1 MLLLLLACCGTV
13 SLRAQ
18 GAKANSEPDDVVTA
32 SPRTDFNGKSGSAG
46 YALKRGTNE
55 FGFWAGFSPAATTAF
70 GGLTKDQARNR
81 QLVIAAFRYGRTF
94 AANHSLAWQYT
105 FDAAPVAIETGNI
118 IRRTTVVGATGR
130 IDDFHLAT
138 TYGVGMTPLG
148 LQLDFRNSSSLKPFV
163 HINAGFLIFSRPVP
177 LPDAGRFAFALE
189 TGAGVRMFTSMRHA
203 VTIGVRL
210 HHISNGGRPP
220 VNRGLNQLVIYA
232 GFSVFK

>member
-1 MLLLLLACCGTV
+1 
-13 SLRAQ
+13 
-18 GAKANSEPDDVVTA
+18 
-32 SPRTDFNGKSGSAG
+32 
-46 YALKRGTNE
+46 
-55 FGFWAGFSPAATTAF
+55 
-70 GGLTKDQARNR
+70 
-81 QLVIAAFRYGRTF
+81 
-94 AANHSLAWQYT
+94 
-105 FDAAPVAIETGNI
+105 
-118 IRRTTVVGATGR
+118 VVGATER
-130 IDDFHLAT
+130 IDNFHLAT

-163 HINAGFLIFSRPVP
+163 HINAGFLIFTRPVP

>member
-18 GAKANSEPDDVVTA
+18 CAKANSEPDDVVTS
-32 SPRTDFNGKSGSAG
+32 SPRTDFNGKSSSAG
-46 YALKRGTNE
+46 YALTRGTNE
-55 FGFWAGFSPAATTAF
+55 FGFWAGFSPAATTAL

-81 QLVIAAFRYGRTF
+81 QMVIAAFRYGRTF

-105 FDAAPVAIETGNI
+105 FDAVPIAVETDNI
-118 IRRTTVVGATGR
+118 IQRTTVVGATET
-130 IDDFHLAT
+130 ISDFDHAT
-138 TYGVGMTPLG
+138 TYGAGLTPLG
-148 LQLDFRNSSSLKPFV
+148 LQVDFRNSSSLKPFV
-163 HINAGFLIFSRPVP
+163 HINGGFLIFAKPVP
-177 LPDAGRFAFALE
+177 LPDAGKFAFTAEIE
-189 TGAGVRMFTSMRHA
+189 TGVRIFTSQNRA
-203 VTIGVRL
+203 ISIGVGL